1 MVPLFE
7 DQKLEQSRRFIYEG
21 EGAALLKEA
30 LLDSRKY
37 EKLFDPKTFVWMY
50 NIIQMNCS
58 AINPQSPW
66 EVYASNIKKIRP
78 VETLQVVVGHLMNLA
93 QFFDQR
99 YRLTEEERALTTFHL
114 LSRFLYYTY
123 SPLYSPSLGRSHRS
137 AGNGLYV
144 LHSCMNHSCDP
155 NIEVRNEATNG
166 TIHLIAMRPIAHDEE
181 LCIDYAGFSSAKW
194 AQGRPTRTE
203 RQQHLH
209 RTFGFLCLCP
219 KCQSGA

>member
-1 MVPLFE
+1 VAIDQFASSYDMVPLFE

-78 VETLQVVVGHLMNLA
+78 VEVP
-93 QFFDQR
+93 FF
-99 YRLTEEERALTTFHL
+99 ASK
-114 LSRFLYYTY
+114 LSSVRQKKRFLFKDT
-123 SPLYSPSLGRSHRS
+123 SSGCRTPHEPCT
-137 AGNGLYV
+137 V
-144 LHSCMNHSCDP
+144 L
-155 NIEVRNEATNG
+155 
-166 TIHLIAMRPIAHDEE
+166 
-181 LCIDYAGFSSAKW
+181 
-194 AQGRPTRTE
+194 
-203 RQQHLH
+203 
-209 RTFGFLCLCP
+209 
-219 KCQSGA
+219 